1 MKIDLTK
8 FQIPNIDSWKNQVL
22 KEANSD
28 EALMYTN
35 HIENIRIDISS
46 KNNQKVFASAST
58 KGDWDVCSAFKI
70 DDSFDNNEMI
80 LKCLEHGSNHIYL
93 ELVNKNPNWN
103 KIFEDIFIEIIHVS
117 ISFHHPEQIET
128 FKLFVKKENEKNFT
142 VCIDTFDIGFYGY
155 FKNSSVSFCINGFNL
170 EQIGA
175 STYQQIAQVL
185 LCGERILQL
194 CKSPER
200 LKFKIGIGS
209 NFLIE
214 IAKIRALK
222 WLWNHILSQN
232 NYSQN
237 EIYILG
243 CTGWTNK
250 SLKDPHTNLLRQTT
264 EGLSAIIGGSSGLLT
279 HSANELTSE
288 GASWFDLRMS
298 LNISHIL
305 KEESFISKVLDPMK
319 GSYLIEMFTE
329 QIIHNSWDLFLEL
342 HMNSENETNTLI
354 LDKIKETRKK
364 KMEEF
369 HTGNKELI
377 GINLFQNQNEE
388 NRNWDHIPNYM
399 EMNYLIFENLKL
411 NG

>member
-22 KEANSD
+22 KESNSN
-28 EALMYTN
+28 EALIYTN
-35 HIENIRIDISS
+35 TIENIRIDISS
-46 KNNQKVFASAST
+46 KNNQKVFASASA

-70 DDSFDNNEMI
+70 DDSFENNEII

-93 ELVNKNPNWN
+93 EIVNKDPNWN
-103 KIFEDIFIEIIHVS
+103 KIFENIFIEIIHAS

-142 VCIDTFDIGFYGY
+142 VCIDTFDISYYDY

-222 WLWNHILSQN
+222 WQWNHILSQN

-237 EIYILG
+237 EIYILS

-250 SLKDPHTNLLRQTT
+250 SVKDPHTNLLRQTT
-264 EGLSAIIGGSSGLLT
+264 EGLSAIIGGSSGLLI
-279 HSANELTSE
+279 HPANELATE

-305 KEESFISKVLDPMK
+305 KEESFLSKVLDPMK
-319 GSYLIEMFTE
+319 GSYLIEMLTE
-329 QIIHNSWDLFLEL
+329 QVIHNSWDLFLEL
-342 HMNSENETNTLI
+342 HTNSEHENNTLI

-399 EMNYLIFENLKL
+399 EMNYLIFENLKI

>member
-8 FQIPNIDSWKNQVL
+8 FQIPNIDSWKNQVF

-28 EALMYTN
+28 EALKYTN
-35 HIENIRIDISS
+35 HIENIRVDISS
-46 KNNQKVFASAST
+46 KNNQKVFASASA
-58 KGDWDVCSAFKI
+58 KGDWDVCSAFTI
-70 DDSFDNNEMI
+70 DDSFQNNEMI

-93 ELVNKNPNWN
+93 EIFNKTPNWN
-103 KIFEDIFIEIIHVS
+103 KIFDNIFLEIIHVS
-117 ISFHHPEQIET
+117 ISFHRPEQVET

-142 VCIDTFDIGFYGY
+142 VCIDTFDIGYYEY
-155 FKNSSVSFCINGFNL
+155 FKNSSVSFCINGFDL

-175 STYQQIAQVL
+175 SSYQQIGQML
-185 LCGERILQL
+185 ICGERILQL
-194 CKSPER
+194 CESPDR

-214 IAKIRALK
+214 VAKIRALK
-222 WLWNHILSQN
+222 WVWNHVLSQN
-232 NYSQN
+232 DYSEN

-264 EGLSAIIGGSSGLLT
+264 EGLSAIIGGSSGLL
-279 HSANELTSE
+279 SYSPNELTAQ

-305 KEESFISKVLDPMK
+305 KEESFLSKVHDPMK
-319 GSYLIEMFTE
+319 GAYLIEMLTE
-329 QIIHNSWDLFLEL
+329 QIIHNSWNLFLEL
-342 HMNSENETNTLI
+342 HSNSEDENNALI
-354 LDKIKETRKK
+354 LNKIKETRKK
-364 KMEEF
+364 KVEEF
-369 HTGNKELI
+369 LSGNKELI
-377 GINLFQNQNEE
+377 GINLFKNKNEE
-388 NRNWDHIPNYM
+388 NRNWDQIPNYM
-399 EMNYLIFENLKL
+399 EMNYLIYENLKI